1 MEELLRGIEIK
12 VNEELF
18 LKNPESSELGK
29 SIISGAIDLMDEI
42 GFDDFNFKKLAIKI
56 NSTEASVYRYF
67 ENKNKLLLYL
77 ISWYWT
83 WMEYRLVL
91 ATNNMLSAKDKL
103 IKSVLLITQELCEE
117 VKHAYMN
124 LIKLNNIVISE
135 SSKSFFTKNVDAENQ
150 KGAYLTYKLFVER
163 ISNFVLEINPD
174 YKYPH
179 MLISTII
186 ESAHHQRYFAAHLPR
201 LTDVVEGED
210 SIVEFYKSLLIKSIA

>member
-1 MEELLRGIEIK
+1 MQELLRGIEIK

-18 LKNPESSELGK
+18 LKYPESSELGK
-29 SIISGAIDLMDEI
+29 NIISGAIDLMEEI
-42 GFDDFNFKKLAIKI
+42 GFNDFNFKKLAVQI

-91 ATNNMLSAKDKL
+91 ATTNMSSPKDKL
-103 IKSVLLITQELCEE
+103 VKSVLLITQEICEDL
-117 VKHAYMN
+117 KHSNIN
-124 LIKLNNIVISE
+124 LRKLNNIVICE
-135 SSKSFFTKNVDAENQ
+135 SSKSFFTKEVDNENQ
-150 KGAYLTYKLFVER
+150 KGAYITYKQFVER
-163 ISNFVLEINPD
+163 ISEFVLEINPA

-201 LTDVVEGED
+201 LTDVVDGED
-210 SIVEFYKSLLIKSIA
+210 SIVEFYKSLLIKTIT